1 MKTILFTV
9 FAASVITGFVISQI
23 PQTQQ
28 PKQLACHAVPCDPA
42 IIVADNKKKSEID
55 KMDFNDEKLVDPN
68 LSPDQGSIMARQ
80 APVRTVLVRP
90 RTSFIAELLKTIE
103 DI

>member
-1 MKTILFTV
+1 MKRMLFLLTIV
-9 FAASVITGFVISQI
+9 GFALS
-23 PQTQQ
+23 TQ
-28 PKQLACHAVPCDPA
+28 AAYA
-42 IIVADNKKKSEID
+42 ADRKKAEID

-68 LSPDQGSIMARQ
+68 LSPDQGSIMARE

-103 DI
+103 NL